1 MLKQDG
7 LKSFQTLFVITYF
20 KKLYL
25 NYQLHQLISPQQT
38 IATLYKNSLIKS
50 SVVANNQT
58 VDFRIT
64 NTLYLIKK
72 HGNVF
77 ARYFCVRGYCSDNAM
92 FATKQNFILAGR
104 ILSEKLKLKT

>member
-64 NTLYLIKK
+64 NTLYLMKK

-104 ILSEKLKLKT
+104 ILYKKN